1 MGIQLR
7 NEDVKVY
14 GNYFS
19 LPFHPAFLDPRKN
32 YDPCIAIEAFPDA
45 VKAFRKAL
53 PAEIAKLTKDS
64 QAFYQGCWG
73 GSPGLKKRGSYYDA
87 HKYGWMSRIGQEK
100 NGFVTSLCLDLNC
113 SCICLDKG
121 SAFPRSI
128 MIGPDYGN
136 VTLSLEDSL
145 KFAVGKE
152 HKDYSLTRDEKTQEV
167 QGVFVSGYTGHN
179 IDNLGT
185 SLMLRL
191 WGIEYLN
198 RMFEKIKL

>member
-1 MGIQLR
+1 MGVQLR

-19 LPFHPAFLDPRKN
+19 LPFHPTLLNPENKYDPR
-32 YDPCIAIEAFPDA
+32 IAIEAFPIA
-45 VKAFRKAL
+45 LQAFRKAL
-53 PAEIAKLTKDS
+53 PKAIATLPKYQ
-64 QAFYQGCWG
+64 QAFYEDCWS
-73 GSPGLKKRGSYYDA
+73 GSPRLKKSGEKYDA
-87 HKYGWMSRIGQEK
+87 SGFGWASFIGQEE

-113 SCICLDKG
+113 SCICVDKG
-121 SAFPRSI
+121 SSMPI
-128 MIGPDYGN
+128 NVLVGPKHTH
-136 VTLSLEDSL
+136 VKMQLEDAL
-145 KFAVGKE
+145 KFMVGEE
-152 HKDYSLTRDEKTQEV
+152 HEQYFKFHDPQTKSV
-167 QGVFVSGYTGHN
+167 QGVFVPGYTGHN